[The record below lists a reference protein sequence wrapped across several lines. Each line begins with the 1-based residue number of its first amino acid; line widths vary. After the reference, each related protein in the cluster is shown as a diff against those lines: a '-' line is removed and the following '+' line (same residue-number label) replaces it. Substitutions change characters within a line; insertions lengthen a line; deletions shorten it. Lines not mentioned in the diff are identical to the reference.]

1 MDRSENSRRP
11 TGEQGVS
18 PKGASLPLESV
29 SLLRQDAHGTRPARI
44 IWLDDEER
52 VVKECSYVFALRLIN
67 YTLISCRNGDEALRE
82 IMHQPPDLLITDY
95 HHPGASLEAMLLHL
109 SERPARFP
117 ILVVSACE
125 KPEDL
130 KRQFSS
136 FTFTIELLSKPFDWG
151 DFYAAVLKHLN
162 ASNPLPGLTLDGS
175 SLRGLNFGNT

>member
-1 MDRSENSRRP
+1 M
-11 TGEQGVS
+11 
-18 PKGASLPLESV
+18 
-29 SLLRQDAHGTRPARI
+29 
-44 IWLDDEER
+44 
-52 VVKECSYVFALRLIN
+52 FALRLIN

-95 HHPGASLEAMLLHL
+95 HHPGVSLETMLLYL

-130 KRQFSS
+130 KRQFTS

-151 DFYAAVLKHLN
+151 DFFAAVLKHLN
-162 ASNPLPGLTLDGS
+162 ASNSLPGLTLDAS
-175 SLRGLNFGNT
+175 SLRGLNSGRI